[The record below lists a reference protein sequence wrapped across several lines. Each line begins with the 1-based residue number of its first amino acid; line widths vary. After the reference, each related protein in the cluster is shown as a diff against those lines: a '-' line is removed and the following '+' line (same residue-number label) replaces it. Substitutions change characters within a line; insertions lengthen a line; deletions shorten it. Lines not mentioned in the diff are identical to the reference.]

1 MGVLIFPQKKAAC
14 PNMAITKKERKIN
27 QNPSPETPTVLIRPR
42 RIATEKVSYAENSP
56 NIRDTQSSPMTVSER
71 PKRRASS
78 NKSYK
83 EPLLTKK
90 LRQNKR
96 DIK

>member
-1 MGVLIFPQKKAAC
+1 MSKYG
-14 PNMAITKKERKIN
+14 NNEENTKRKERKIN
-27 QNPSPETPTVLIRPR
+27 QNPSSKTPAGLIRPR
-42 RIATEKVSYAENSP
+42 RIATEKVSYAENSLDMS
-56 NIRDTQSSPMTVSER
+56 DTQSSPMTVSER

-83 EPLLTKK
+83 EPSILKK